1 MTLTTTEQAPL
12 TEAEIRSLAAEWFS
26 GLNEHRPMVEM
37 LPLLSTD
44 GLRMVFPESTL
55 TTMVEFEGW
64 YQGVIRL
71 FFDQDHLI
79 RDVTVRLRG
88 DEADVDVTV
97 IWKASQWVAPAATST
112 RSVMRADQTWTVKR
126 SHTTGKPV
134 IAEYTVRSLS
144 PVSE

>member
-1 MTLTTTEQAPL
+1 MTLRTTEQAPL
-12 TEAEIRSLAAEWFS
+12 TEDEIRSLATEWFS
-26 GLNEHRPMVEM
+26 GLNEHRPMVDM

-55 TTMVEFEGW
+55 TTMAEFEGW

-79 RDVTVRLRG
+79 RDVTVRLRE
-88 DEADVDVTV
+88 DEADVDVVV

-112 RSVMRADQTWTVKR
+112 RTVMRADQTWKVKR
-126 SHTTGKPV
+126 SPTTGKPV
-134 IAEYTVRSLS
+134 IAEYTVRSLD